1 MKTQLPKTERP
12 NGDQGQ
18 SELVLERDGIL
29 VYRWRMAYGEILIEV
44 FRDKDIKVNGEQIGR
59 E

>member
-1 MKTQLPKTERP
+1 MKTQPSKTERP

-18 SELVLERDGIL
+18 NELVLERDGIL
-29 VYRWRMAYGEILIEV
+29 VYRWRMTYGEILIEV
-44 FRDKDIKVNGEQIGR
+44 FGDKDIKVNGEQIGR